1 MTRTTRVTRAATS
14 AIARTSS
21 IPLPNVRPF
30 RSRAPIYRLA
40 GISVMPFSEEPHAG
54 AIKPRDS
61 RYWTAALAAIR
72 RCRKVHAP
80 GKVPSWL
87 AGVLLASPSRSGPPA
102 GGRWAPAG
110 PPGLDLAGRFARPV
124 LNPFTGPGWLPFGP
138 ADLAFRCSLLIVLAY
153 RDPACAEQN
162 TSLP

>member
-1 MTRTTRVTRAATS
+1 MPVR
-14 AIARTSS
+14 SS
-21 IPLPNVRPF
+21 PGT
-30 RSRAPIYRLA
+30 AW
-40 GISVMPFSEEPHAG
+40 
-54 AIKPRDS
+54 
-61 RYWTAALAAIR
+61 YWPAALAAIR
-72 RCRKVHAP
+72 RCCNVHAP

-87 AGVLLASPSRSGPPA
+87 ASSSPAPRRSGPPA

-110 PPGLDLAGRFARPV
+110 PPGLDLAGRCARPV